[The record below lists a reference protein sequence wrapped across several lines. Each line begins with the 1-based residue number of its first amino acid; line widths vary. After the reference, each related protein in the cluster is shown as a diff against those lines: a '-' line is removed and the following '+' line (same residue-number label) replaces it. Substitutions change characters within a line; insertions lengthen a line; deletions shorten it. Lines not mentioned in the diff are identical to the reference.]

1 MAGSMSYYYSS
12 PTTTSVREYAW
23 LGTNDNSGLRGLS
36 SREVVGRMEEQ
47 EMDLISGWGLWQM
60 RHCKVLILN
69 LRIAVFICVLCCCSA
84 TVIYCRPLFCLQA

>member
-36 SREVVGRMEEQ
+36 SREVVGKWRSRRW
-47 EMDLISGWGLWQM
+47 I
-60 RHCKVLILN
+60 
-69 LRIAVFICVLCCCSA
+69 
-84 TVIYCRPLFCLQA
+84 